1 MEKGRWKLVTADFS
15 LYIGTHPL
23 APSLKK
29 RRGTKVPLFL
39 KEGFRVSSSI
49 PSGA

>member
-1 MEKGRWKLVTADFS
+1 LVTADFS
-15 LYIGTHPL
+15 QHLGTHPL

-39 KEGFRVSSSI
+39 REGFRVSSSI
-49 PSGA
+49 PGGA